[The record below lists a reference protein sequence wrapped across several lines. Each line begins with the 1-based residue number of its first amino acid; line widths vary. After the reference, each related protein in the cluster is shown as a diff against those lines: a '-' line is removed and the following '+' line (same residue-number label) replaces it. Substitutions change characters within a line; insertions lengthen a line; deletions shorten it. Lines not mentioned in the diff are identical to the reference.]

1 MRTMF
6 DGESVDVETDI
17 NHLGQLVHDAAQ
29 LSAQVVPANPA
40 RASERESNI
49 AIRPSEAALSA
60 SASQ

>member
-1 MRTMF
+1 MGTMF
-6 DGESVDVETDI
+6 DGKSVDVETDI
-17 NHLGQLVHDAAQ
+17 DHLGSSSTMRRQ

-49 AIRPSEAALSA
+49 EIRPSEAALSA